1 MQKVKLAFNPTNE
14 KVLICKGQFHAHEM
28 PIKSYDKWVR
38 AIYFPEH
45 KTIYFRFH
53 NPIGEYH
60 YIGIEDEELS
70 FKQCEKAL
78 SKFMQKRIIPKR
90 IKALF
95 WQGNEAISEND
106 ISY

>member
-1 MQKVKLAFNPTNE
+1 MQKVKLAFNPIT
-14 KVLICKGQFHAHEM
+14 KKTLVCKGNFHAKEM

-45 KTIYFRFH
+45 QTIYFRFH

-60 YIGIEDEELS
+60 FIGIDDEKLS

-78 SKFMQKRIIPKR
+78 HRFIQKGIIPKK
-90 IKALF
+90 IKTLF
-95 WQGNEAISEND
+95 WQGNETILESD